1 MADRARE
8 LRRNRMDAEKRHPA
22 TGQIVSRSGESRER
36 VMIEATRLNG
46 EKIYLNII
54 QIECMESIPETKIKM
69 MNGDY
74 FLVKDSV
81 DSIIYQMKAL
91 ANSVLSL
98 DDNIRKN

>member
-8 LRRNRMDAEKRHPA
+8 LRRGRMSGGRRHPPA
-22 TGQIVSRSGESRER
+22 RNSVSRSEESRGR
-36 VMIEATRLNG
+36 DMIEVTRLNG

-74 FLVKDSV
+74 FLVKDPV
-81 DSIIYQMKAL
+81 DSILYQIKAL
-91 ANSVLSL
+91 ANSVLTFKG
-98 DDNIRKN
+98 NNE